1 MQINTTPA
9 LVAALHAA
17 EQRFTAAN
25 PLSLARHHRAR
36 RVLPG
41 GNARQTLHY
50 NPFPVTMVRGEG
62 GHLTDL
68 DGHTYLNLVGDYA
81 AGVFGHSCAPIQ
93 DAVRACLESGV
104 SLSAVNNQE
113 VELAELI
120 CSRIPSMQQV
130 RFCNSGSE
138 ACVFAALLA
147 QYATKRRKLLVFKGC
162 YHGGFM
168 IHGDVDPPLNVPFEV
183 VKATYND
190 VAGTR
195 ATLRTHGASLAA
207 VFVEPLIGG
216 GGCIPGTLEFLT
228 MLREETRAMG
238 ILLVFDEVMTS
249 RLGPGGL
256 QGRIG
261 VIPDLTTLGKFW
273 GGGFAFGAFGGAEPL
288 MRHFD
293 VAGGGTLIHGGTFNN
308 NIMTMTAGLVG
319 ARDVY
324 TADVCTAL
332 NSLGDW
338 LRDELNE
345 LGRTTKVA
353 LQATGIGGVLSTHWG
368 SQPIASPQD
377 IEASG
382 SPLRRLF
389 QLEMLLR
396 GFYVTQRGMITLAL
410 PVTQSHLHEF
420 LVAVANY
427 LHAYRK
433 LLPAQ

>member
-1 MQINTTPA
+1 MKILAINPNTTEA
-9 LVAALHAA
+9 MTETVLAA
-17 EQRFTAAN
+17 
-25 PLSLARHHRAR
+25 
-36 RVLPG
+36 
-41 GNARQTLHY
+41 
-50 NPFPVTMVRGEG
+50 
-62 GHLTDL
+62 
-68 DGHTYLNLVGDYA
+68 
-81 AGVFGHSCAPIQ
+81 
-93 DAVRACLESGV
+93 
-104 SLSAVNNQE
+104 
-113 VELAELI
+113 
-120 CSRIPSMQQV
+120 
-130 RFCNSGSE
+130 
-138 ACVFAALLA
+138 
-147 QYATKRRKLLVFKGC
+147 
-162 YHGGFM
+162 
-168 IHGDVDPPLNVPFEV
+168 
-183 VKATYND
+183 
-190 VAGTR
+190 
-195 ATLRTHGASLAA
+195 LRTHAAALAA

-216 GGCIPGTLEFLT
+216 GGCIPGTPEFLA
-228 MLREETRAMG
+228 MLREETRALG

-249 RLGPGGL
+249 RLGPGGM

-293 VAGGGTLIHGGTFNN
+293 VAGGGTLAHGGTFNN

-324 TADVCTAL
+324 TADVCIAL
-332 NSLGDW
+332 NGLGDW
-338 LRDELNE
+338 LRDALNE

-353 LQATGIGGVLSTHWG
+353 LQATGLGGVLSTHWG